1 MIEHRTMEL
10 SPNAMARAA
19 YEDAVA
25 QINNAPCGGSDGGR
39 SHVEEGV
46 VEKSDRGG
54 GNVVAERGDS
64 VFFSNNNANN
74 HHDGKAMASRI
85 EDIWRSDSGTVDAKT
100 SQTMEIILSEIDS
113 LVGLGLSAFSTL
125 DETTRTLHQ
134 TKEVAE
140 NRAREAK
147 RLMAMDE
154 QSRSTLSVSKY
165 HEVIPLVVE
174 YSVTVN
180 FNLHYQISS

>member
-1 MIEHRTMEL
+1 
-10 SPNAMARAA
+10 
-19 YEDAVA
+19 
-25 QINNAPCGGSDGGR
+25 
-39 SHVEEGV
+39 
-46 VEKSDRGG
+46 
-54 GNVVAERGDS
+54 
-64 VFFSNNNANN
+64 
-74 HHDGKAMASRI
+74 MASRI